1 MRYVTTI
8 ISCGE
13 QDSSQNSNPKGQEVD
28 RKGRFGAFSEA
39 SERPFSATLVMNGSH
54 FASPF
59 Y

>member
-1 MRYVTTI
+1 
-8 ISCGE
+8 
-13 QDSSQNSNPKGQEVD
+13 VD

-39 SERPFSATLVMNGSH
+39 SERQFSATLVMNGSH